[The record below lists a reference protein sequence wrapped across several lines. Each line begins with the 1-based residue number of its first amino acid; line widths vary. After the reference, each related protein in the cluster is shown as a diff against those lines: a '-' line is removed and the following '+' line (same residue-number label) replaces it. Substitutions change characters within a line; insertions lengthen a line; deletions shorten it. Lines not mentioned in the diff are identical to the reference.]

1 MHIFDN
7 FERNFLFG
15 LTRIFAMLIILGI
28 LIAIGIGGMLF
39 GGFYGGIDTKVTA
52 LEVLD
57 SIKPPV
63 ITNTPSTDIN
73 SSTQTTEN
81 ANALPSVKMPFVLQ
95 KHFNTPESLQILK
108 DWLDVLAIS
117 NRQEFINEMAATVTE
132 AEKLKLS
139 PSEAINKYKELKFRR
154 LEAEQSAQ
162 AERRTQQLYYAGA
175 VVGAVALIALFSLI
189 LVLLAIERNT
199 RRIER

>member
-39 GGFYGGIDTKVTA
+39 GGFSGRIDTKVTA
-52 LEVLD
+52 VEVLD

-63 ITNTPSTDIN
+63 ITNSPSTDIN
-73 SSTQTTEN
+73 SPTQTTEN
-81 ANALPSVKMPFVLQ
+81 ANNLPSVKMPFVLQ
-95 KHFNTPESLQILK
+95 KHFNTPEKVQMLK
-108 DWLDVLAIS
+108 DWLDVIS
-117 NRQEFINEMAATVTE
+117 LEEHQKFINEMAVTVTE

-139 PSEAINKYKELKFRR
+139 PDEAIDKYKELKFKKIETELATKAIR
-154 LEAEQSAQ
+154 Q
-162 AERRTQQLYYAGA
+162 TQQLYYAGA

-199 RRIER
+199 RRIE

>member
-7 FERNFLFG
+7 FERNFLFS

-57 SIKPPV
+57 SIKPPL

-95 KHFNTPESLQILK
+95 KHFNTPEKIQTLK
-108 DWLDVLAIS
+108 SWLDDLTIGD
-117 NRQEFINEMAATVTE
+117 RQEFVNEMAATVTE

-139 PSEAINKYKELKFRR
+139 TDEAINKYKELKFKK
-154 LEAEQSAQ
+154 LETEQSTK

-175 VVGAVALIALFSLI
+175 VIGAVTLIALFSLI